1 MNAPDTDATWASL
14 TEATLASIKASGARR
29 LSVERSRVAPVVQE
43 KITEPV
49 YSLKNRFSFWE
60 RLVRRMEADWQVEG
74 QYPISAYSNDL
85 DCRDQLQVSLSELP
99 DTAQPELAGLLRA
112 LDARFMHRTEPDGTG
127 ELRPWLRPS
136 SGTARHGF
144 WLRKPVVVPW

>member
-1 MNAPDTDATWASL
+1 
-14 TEATLASIKASGARR
+14 
-29 LSVERSRVAPVVQE
+29 
-43 KITEPV
+43 
-49 YSLKNRFSFWE
+49 
-60 RLVRRMEADWQVEG
+60 MEADWQVEG

-85 DCRDQLQVSLSELP
+85 DSRDQLQVSLGELP
-99 DTAQPELAGLLRA
+99 DTAQAALAGLLRA

-136 SGTARHGF
+136 SGTTWHGF

>member
-1 MNAPDTDATWASL
+1 MNTPDTDATWASL
-14 TEATLASIKASGARR
+14 TETTLASIKASDARR
-29 LSVERSRVAPVVQE
+29 LSVERSRVAPDVRE

-60 RLVRRMEADWQVEG
+60 RLIRRMEADWQVEG

-85 DCRDQLQVSLSELP
+85 ECRELQVSLSELP